1 MVRLYVLLAIIAAI
15 LLVLLARNL
24 ARADPASLA
33 RGLRWVAALLG
44 VGGILL
50 VALSGRVQG
59 LLISLGAL
67 LPLAGRAMAAWQ
79 RARAAAGPASGQRSE
94 VRTRL
99 LHVWLD
105 HDTGVMTGTVLEG
118 RFQGRTLDDLI
129 PEQRLELLE
138 ECRASDSQSAAIL
151 EAYLDRMH
159 GDAWRD
165 AAGSRR
171 QNTSAPGAANGRMTR
186 EEAYQ
191 VLGLEPGAGP
201 DQVREAHRRLI
212 QRLHPDRGG
221 SSYLAARINQAKDVL
236 LADLPD

>member
-15 LLVLLARNL
+15 LLVVLVRYL

-33 RGLRWVAALLG
+33 RSVRWAAALLG
-44 VGGILL
+44 AGGIVL
-50 VALSGRVQG
+50 VALSGRLQG
-59 LLISLGAL
+59 LLLSLGAL
-67 LPLAGRAMAAWQ
+67 LPLLGRAMATWQ
-79 RARAAAGPASGQRSE
+79 RARAAAGPTSGQRSE
-94 VRTRL
+94 VRTRW

-118 RFQGRTLDDLI
+118 RFGGRTLDDLGL
-129 PEQRLELLE
+129 EQLLDLLE
-138 ECRASDSQSAAIL
+138 ECRASDSQSAAVL
-151 EAYLDRMH
+151 EAYLDRTH
-159 GDAWRD
+159 GEAWRD
-165 AAGSRR
+165 AAGSHRR
-171 QNTSAPGAANGRMTR
+171 NGDAQGAGGRMTR

-191 VLGLEPGAGP
+191 VLGLEPGASA

-236 LADLPD
+236 LAGLED